1 MHTKIEHQRIAS
13 FHYIIRSTMATR
25 AASAAR
31 WCRRRRCP
39 LDAHRVGRPH
49 LVGAAIHRLYS
60 YSCPRV
66 YNAVKSVVRAAIAIA
81 KSVVKSAHHQERVI
95 PKNTSSLSPK
105 WWASDY
111 VQFFFLG
118 APTNSKS
125 SPRAS
130 DHQDRLGV
138 VKHQE

>member
-60 YSCPRV
+60 YSCPGV
-66 YNAVKSVVRAAIAIA
+66 YNAVKLVVQAAIAIA
-81 KSVVKSAHHQERVI
+81 KSVVKSAHQQEQVI
-95 PKNTSSLSPK
+95 TKNILSISPK
-105 WWASDY
+105 WRASDC
-111 VQFFFLG
+111 VQFLLLG

-125 SPRAS
+125 SPRVS
-130 DHQDRLGV
+130 DHQDHLSA